1 MQCNITVYESKMS
14 AKFICTTNEVTHLY
28 LHIKSLLK
36 GKIT

>member
-1 MQCNITVYESKMS
+1 MYNITVYESKMS
-14 AKFICTTNEVTHLY
+14 AKFICTTNEVTHLSY